1 MHKKKQQCECAIRR
15 DHVNVDARTLQLCKV
30 FSNRIEQIASDVQQN
45 RRTLQCSI
53 APRTPRC
60 TLMTQMHFAPI
71 FRHGSEPPLGMR
83 IELHHSEWILFWCIM
98 FEFGIAKKNSTS
110 SSYCSWLVAGWL
122 VSHCSADLE
131 LEAKTMRS
139 RSKHTYS
146 CSNIF
151 KIDDGGCF
159 INDVGVWFRWI
170 IQRSVFDRTTH
181 RH

>member
-83 IELHHSEWILFWCIM
+83 IELHHIEWILFWCIM
-98 FEFGIAKKNSTS
+98 FEFGIAKKTAPAAATAAGL
-110 SSYCSWLVAGWL
+110 WLGGWL
-122 VSHCSADLE
+122 AIAAQTLNWRQRRCARVRNTHIHVQIYSKSTTAGVL
-131 LEAKTMRS
+131 LTM
-139 RSKHTYS
+139 
-146 CSNIF
+146 
-151 KIDDGGCF
+151 
-159 INDVGVWFRWI
+159 
-170 IQRSVFDRTTH
+170 
-181 RH
+181 